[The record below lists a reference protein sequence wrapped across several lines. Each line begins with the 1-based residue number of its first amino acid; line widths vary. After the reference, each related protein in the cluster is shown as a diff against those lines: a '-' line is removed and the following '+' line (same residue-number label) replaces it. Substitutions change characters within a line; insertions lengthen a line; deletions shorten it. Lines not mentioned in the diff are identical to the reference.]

1 MGSFPNLLSL
11 TIISIGRSLF
21 AGIMNLLS
29 IVQQP
34 KNWQKS
40 SLVNFDDD
48 KLNLIGWSRKSLLL
62 RPLGEKSQ
70 KTAKKDFTTK
80 TQFKAADRK
89 Y

>member
-40 SLVNFDDD
+40 SLVSLAFEPVVGEN
-48 KLNLIGWSRKSLLL
+48 RKVQQVNAAVAVEVATDLL
-62 RPLGEKSQ
+62 P
-70 KTAKKDFTTK
+70 
-80 TQFKAADRK
+80 
-89 Y
+89 